1 MLEQPLVPLLVK
13 LAVAASLASIL
24 ARSAAFQRMLMR
36 EERTLGQR
44 MQFALSL
51 ATIFGAGVAT
61 RVATRTYAAV
71 DLGLEGSFVSGLIGG
86 YVTGLVSGVLIS
98 IPAMIDG
105 EILSMLL
112 FAAVGLLGGLLR
124 DCAPDPEEI
133 WRFSPDLSL
142 YRLFRKWNEHR
153 RTTFQVF
160 FLLTILFAEFLRVL
174 LNGLFGRERI
184 FSLYPVDPNP
194 HPLIIVAV
202 YLATIFAVTVTL
214 KIWNHARNEMKLQT
228 QQRLLTEARLAALTS
243 QINPHFLFNT
253 LNSVSSL
260 IRTNPMQAR
269 AVVYKL
275 SNILRKLLRK
285 HDSLSPLRDEL
296 SFIDDYLSIEVV
308 RFGDKLR
315 FVKEADPSTLDRLVP
330 SMVLQPIVEN
340 SIKHGLSPKVDGGM
354 IRVSSRLENGK
365 LLLTIE
371 DDGVGI
377 PEAKLATLFEQG
389 IGVSNVNE
397 RLKVLFGDEYRMLIE
412 SKPGEGTR
420 TEIEM
425 PEMASTLA
433 AVS

>member
-13 LAVAASLASIL
+13 LAVAASVASIL
-24 ARSAAFQRMLMR
+24 ARFKAFQRMLMR
-36 EERTLGQR
+36 EERTLAQR
-44 MQFALSL
+44 LQLTVSL
-51 ATIFGAGVAT
+51 ATVFGAGVGT
-61 RVATRTYAAV
+61 RVATGTYAAV
-71 DLGLEGSFVSGLIGG
+71 DLGLEGSFVSGLLGG
-86 YVTGLVSGVLIS
+86 YVSGLTAGILIS
-98 IPAMIDG
+98 IPAMLKG

-124 DCAPDPEEI
+124 DCAPDPEEV

-142 YRLFRKWNEHR
+142 YRLFRKWNDHR

-174 LNGLFGRERI
+174 LGGLFGRQFL
-184 FSLYPVDPNP
+184 FSLYPPEPNP
-194 HPLIIVAV
+194 HPLAIVSV
-202 YLATIFAVTVTL
+202 YLATVFAVTLTL
-214 KIWNHARNEMKLQT
+214 KIWNHARNELKLQT

-260 IRTNPMQAR
+260 IRTNPTQAR
-269 AVVYKL
+269 AVVHKL

-285 HDSLSPLRDEL
+285 HESLSPLRDEL
-296 SFIDDYLSIEVV
+296 AFIDDYLSIEVV
-308 RFGDKLR
+308 RFGEKLR
-315 FVKEADPSTLDRLVP
+315 FLKEVDAATLDRLVP

-340 SIKHGLSPKVDGGM
+340 SVKHGLSPKVEGGM
-354 IRVSSRLENGK
+354 IRVSSRLEDGK
-365 LLLTIE
+365 LLLTVE

-377 PEAKLATLFEQG
+377 PEDKLATLFEQG

-397 RLKVLFGDEYRMLIE
+397 RLKVLFGEEYRMWID

-425 PEMASTLA
+425 PEVASTLA

>member
-13 LAVAASLASIL
+13 LAVAASVASIL
-24 ARSAAFQRMLMR
+24 ARFKAFQRMLMR
-36 EERTLGQR
+36 EDRTLAQR
-44 MQFALSL
+44 LQLSVSL
-51 ATIFGAGVAT
+51 ATVFGAGVAT
-61 RVATRTYAAV
+61 RVVTRTYAAV
-71 DLGLEGSFVSGLIGG
+71 DLGLEGSFVSGLLGG
-86 YVTGLVSGVLIS
+86 YVSGLVAGILIS
-98 IPAMIDG
+98 IPAMLKG
-105 EILSMLL
+105 EILAMLL

-124 DCAPDPEEI
+124 DCAPDPEEV

-142 YRLFRKWNEHR
+142 YRLFRKWNDHR

-174 LNGLFGRERI
+174 LGGLFGRQLL

-194 HPLIIVAV
+194 HPLAIVAV
-202 YLATIFAVTVTL
+202 YLTTVFAVTLTL
-214 KIWNHARNEMKLQT
+214 KIWNHARNELKLQT

-260 IRTNPMQAR
+260 IRTNPTQAR
-269 AVVYKL
+269 AVVHKL

-296 SFIDDYLSIEVV
+296 AFIDDYLSIEVV

-315 FVKEADPSTLDRLVP
+315 FVKEVDPATLNRLVP

-340 SIKHGLSPKVDGGM
+340 SIKHGLSPKVEGGM
-354 IRVSSRLENGK
+354 IRVSSRLEDGK
-365 LLLTIE
+365 LLLTVE

-377 PEAKLATLFEQG
+377 PEEKLATLFDQG

-397 RLKVLFGDEYRMLIE
+397 RLKVLFGDEYKMWID

-425 PEMASTLA
+425 PEVASTLA

>member
-1 MLEQPLVPLLVK
+1 
-13 LAVAASLASIL
+13 
-24 ARSAAFQRMLMR
+24 
-36 EERTLGQR
+36 
-44 MQFALSL
+44 
-51 ATIFGAGVAT
+51 
-61 RVATRTYAAV
+61 
-71 DLGLEGSFVSGLIGG
+71 
-86 YVTGLVSGVLIS
+86 
-98 IPAMIDG
+98 
-105 EILSMLL
+105 MLL

-275 SNILRKLLRK
+275 SNILRK
-285 HDSLSPLRDEL
+285 
-296 SFIDDYLSIEVV
+296 
-308 RFGDKLR
+308 
-315 FVKEADPSTLDRLVP
+315 
-330 SMVLQPIVEN
+330 
-340 SIKHGLSPKVDGGM
+340 
-354 IRVSSRLENGK
+354 
-365 LLLTIE
+365 
-371 DDGVGI
+371 
-377 PEAKLATLFEQG
+377 
-389 IGVSNVNE
+389 
-397 RLKVLFGDEYRMLIE
+397 
-412 SKPGEGTR
+412 
-420 TEIEM
+420 
-425 PEMASTLA
+425 
-433 AVS
+433 